1 MLLRVVGLGRLMVG
15 RMLPLLLLLLL
26 SVALATGS
34 APSCAARSAT
44 SVFCNCDVCAGGLG
58 EGALQHVQGRDH
70 RALFD
75 LALLVLMWRGPV
87 VVVSRCY
94 LQSLGLQ
101 LKLELGGLGLR
112 LRLVFT
118 RAKSPTSIIHYS
130 LLLANRVLL
139 LLGERVH
146 FMVLLM
152 L

>member
-1 MLLRVVGLGRLMVG
+1 M
-15 RMLPLLLLLLL
+15 
-26 SVALATGS
+26 
-34 APSCAARSAT
+34 
-44 SVFCNCDVCAGGLG
+44 
-58 EGALQHVQGRDH
+58 
-70 RALFD
+70 
-75 LALLVLMWRGPV
+75 

-118 RAKSPTSIIHYS
+118 RAKSPTSTFHYS
-130 LLLANRVLL
+130 LLLVNSVLL
-139 LLGERVH
+139 LLGMRIH